1 MKTLDQIQRVLRT
14 QLPRLQEE
22 FQVETLGIFGSYVR
36 REALPDSDLDLL
48 VSFRRPIGL
57 LRFMA
62 LEERLSDLVGVP
74 VDLVTRKALK
84 PRLGQRI
91 LGEVSYL

>member
-1 MKTLDQIQRVLRT
+1 MQTLDQIQQVLRA

-22 FQVETLGIFGSYVR
+22 FQVESLGVFGSYAR
-36 REALPDSDLDLL
+36 REAGPESDLDLL
-48 VSFRRPIGL
+48 VSFHRPIGL

-84 PRLGQRI
+84 PRLGRRI
-91 LGEVSYL
+91 LKEVSYL